1 MNETSK
7 ANNKTNSIARF
18 FYEYI
23 EVFVIAACIVI
34 LSYCFVARLC
44 AVDGSSM
51 NNTLTH
57 GEMLVV
63 TDIGFEPSYGDIVV
77 FHDTATPEKPYGLNK
92 LVVKRV
98 IATGGE
104 TVSIDFNTWTL
115 KITDADGNTRIVDE
129 SEYRYLDLTRPTVTS
144 DYMDEN
150 NIMTVEVPEGKV
162 FLMGDNRNNSLDS
175 RDSRIGLVDERSIL
189 GKAVFRLSPFSKIG
203 KLPSV
208 K

>member
-1 MNETSK
+1 MSETSS
-7 ANNKTNSIARF
+7 ANNKSNSFARF
-18 FYEYI
+18 IYEYV

-44 AVDGSSM
+44 AVDGGSM

-63 TDIGFEPSYGDIVV
+63 TDIGYEPSYGDIIV
-77 FHDTATPEKPYGLNK
+77 FHETSTPDKMGLDK

-104 TVSIDFNTWTL
+104 TVSIDFSTWTL
-115 KITDADGNTRIVDE
+115 KITNKDGITRIVDE
-129 SEYRYLDLTRPTVTS
+129 SAYRFIDTMRPTVTS
-144 DYMDEN
+144 DYVDEN
-150 NIMTVEVPEGKV
+150 NVMTLTVPEGQLFV
-162 FLMGDNRNNSLDS
+162 MGDNRNNSLDS
-175 RDSRIGLVDERSIL
+175 RDSRIGFVDQRRVL
-189 GKAVFRLSPFSKIG
+189 GKAIFRLTPFSKLG